1 MVRKVRA
8 LLDGADPSQVAA
20 GMRRSATL
28 RRIERRAPVDDCA
41 AYMLKLAPYLR
52 YGAALREGLPIA
64 TGVIEGACRHLIR
77 RRLDIG
83 GARWGTEG
91 AEAVLLLRAV
101 ILSGDYDAYWEFHRH
116 AMFGRV
122 HASRYRGDV
131 PNTNPSRPGL
141 RCVKLAGFA
150 SVVKELLPSYFST
163 SYEPE
168 KQELLRV
175 SVNVAVRPRHAE
187 HPSLRP
193 NGPPGPGSAP
203 CGPETKSYLLPP
215 LPPLPAAPQG
225 LADPHAQ
232 PGRPSPSKSQ

>member
-150 SVVKELLPSYFST
+150 SVVKELLPTRNT
-163 SYEPE
+163 SGRSNRVARTDCAQGHPGCYAASAAHRRCE
-168 KQELLRV
+168 KFEQFCET
-175 SVNVAVRPRHAE
+175 
-187 HPSLRP
+187 PSDAT
-193 NGPPGPGSAP
+193 G
-203 CGPETKSYLLPP
+203 
-215 LPPLPAAPQG
+215 
-225 LADPHAQ
+225 
-232 PGRPSPSKSQ
+232 GR